1 MITIFHNNRCGK
13 SRCALELLE
22 KQTEPF
28 QVFEYLKQP
37 LTKEIIENLLKLLG
51 KEPEEI
57 IRKKEKVFLEKYTGK
72 TYSHTEWVDILIENP
87 ILIERPIII
96 KGKKAI
102 IARPPELVE
111 AFLK

>member
-1 MITIFHNNRCGK
+1 MITILHNNRCGK
-13 SRCALELLE
+13 SRCALQLLE
-22 KQTEPF
+22 KQSEPF

-37 LTKEIIENLLKLLG
+37 LTKEIIEDLLKKLG

-57 IRKKEKVFLEKYTGK
+57 IRKKESVYLENFSGK
-72 TYSHTEWVDILIENP
+72 LFPREKWIDILIEYP

-111 AFLK
+111 TFLK